1 MKYVE
6 WSYPFVIHGISC
18 LFGTEIRQINM
29 LSKRLENRS
38 EEYYIYHKAKVDLIW
53 ITGDKI
59 PICFYK
65 TLILE
70 HTTKHCTKLIR
81 NDMAKITMN
90 EEIPQVIRIVKRSF
104 RAKQMDVSLK
114 YSALYHMCNY
124 KVTVFSNTVLIQSF
138 YIQKIQLSKIF
149 RMKIKPTKNQLLS
162 WQTTFAK
169 EICCR

>member
-1 MKYVE
+1 MVGNE
-6 WSYPFVIHGISC
+6 ICGMVLSLRYPWDQVKWVKSFKDPSGHSQNGSSRKNRKIIWLRSSC

-90 EEIPQVIRIVKRSF
+90 EEIPQVIRFENHK
-104 RAKQMDVSLK
+104 M
-114 YSALYHMCNY
+114 
-124 KVTVFSNTVLIQSF
+124 
-138 YIQKIQLSKIF
+138 LSKINLF
-149 RMKIKPTKNQLLS
+149 IKKY
-162 WQTTFAK
+162 F
-169 EICCR
+169 I